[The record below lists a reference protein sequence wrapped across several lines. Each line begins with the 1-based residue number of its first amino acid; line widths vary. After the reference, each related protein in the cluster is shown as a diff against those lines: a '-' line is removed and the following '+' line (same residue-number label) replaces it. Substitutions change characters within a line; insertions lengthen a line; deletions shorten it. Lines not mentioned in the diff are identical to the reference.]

1 MLQLLQYYFV
11 FAAAT
16 SITSCHFFFWPLIK
30 KAQEDGVENSLV
42 DSPLISAMVYI
53 MVGLILA
60 PVLFLILC
68 VPQVAQNYT
77 NGLDSI
83 IREEKN

>member
-1 MLQLLQYYFV
+1 MIQLLQYYFV

-16 SITSCHFFFWPLIK
+16 SITSCYFFFWPLLK
-30 KAQEDGVENSLV
+30 QAKLDGIENSLTNGYV
-42 DSPLISAMVYI
+42 MSALVYI
-53 MVGLILA
+53 VVGMVLA

-68 VPQVAQNYT
+68 IPQVAQNYT